1 MTDEPNTCALPG
13 CSETIEQ
20 PDGGGPPRRYCT
32 PAHRAA
38 ARKQRHLAA
47 HNNAEP
53 EVPTVAAP
61 AALTVP
67 VTADATPEAV
77 PPPPRSVSPWSAAA
91 SWVITP
97 TPPPPPKPEH
107 PRPENR
113 FAARSAGERKA
124 AASLL
129 RKRAVASVAVASLIA
144 GGGGYLLTSTPVP
157 VTPQAQPP
165 SVPPPTANAD
175 QWVAHAEIVLA
186 SINKQLDIV
195 ALTEASWTRLP
206 EHQRSG
212 QPGAL
217 RALQERKALLE
228 QQRVTL
234 QSQIGAFRN
243 LSDVTTDL
251 AAAQGQLDAV
261 ERALRTAPEQTSSLD
276 QAEAVRNLAAQRDL
290 HLQQRDYNMQ
300 ELATLRSGVQEALA
314 APLPDETDQTTP
326 IVERVLAL
334 MDHRPDPRP
343 QAEAR
348 EQAPAIAPRRESTR
362 EERQTISSTAPPD
375 PSRPAGGLVVAQRV
389 DRGQDGNATESRG
402 RTSGAVTNGAVTN
415 EAVTNGAVT
424 NGAVTN
430 AVRTSGAVIRTA
442 GHVVDTAEKAATNG
456 QSNDDDR
463 SERSEERV
471 RPVSKVVNTVS
482 DLVLGRS
489 DDQRSSSSSNADSS
503 RRSGSVGKSERGGS
517 ADPGSQADR
526 RQETQQSAGGDR
538 KVSSTSKPRGKA
550 ERAKA
555 AAKAAADRAVAGVLA
570 PAKERGSKA
579 GTTAPGVKSRSG
591 TSTASRNDRGTAA
604 GSTGEGRTSTRAT
617 NPGSASHQNTSSKA
631 KDRTSDG
638 SKAGATTPTGSDSGS
653 RPTGKKTRINSSD
666 SGGDT
671 ATGKKTT
678 RTNSSDAGSS
688 KGGSSKASGSKGD
701 SSKGDSSKPGSSK
714 SDSSKPSSSS
724 RG

>member
-13 CSETIEQ
+13 CGETIEQ

-47 HNNAEP
+47 HNDAAP
-53 EVPTVAAP
+53 EAPTVAAP

-67 VTADATPEAV
+67 VTSDPTPEPAPS
-77 PPPPRSVSPWSAAA
+77 PPPSVSPWSAAA
-91 SWVITP
+91 SWLITP
-97 TPPPPPKPEH
+97 TPPPPPKPER

-113 FAARSAGERKA
+113 RAARSAGERKA
-124 AASLL
+124 VASLL
-129 RKRAVASVAVASLIA
+129 RTRAVASVAVASLIA
-144 GGGGYLLTSTPVP
+144 GGGGYLLTNTPVP

-175 QWVAHAEIVLA
+175 QWVARAEVVLA
-186 SINKQLDIV
+186 SINKQLDTV

-212 QPGAL
+212 QPAAL
-217 RALQERKALLE
+217 RALEERKALLE

-261 ERALRTAPEQTSSLD
+261 ERALRTAPEQTSSPD
-276 QAEAVRNLAAQRDL
+276 QVEALRNLAAQRDL
-290 HLQQRDYNMQ
+290 HLQQRDYNMR
-300 ELATLRSGVQEALA
+300 ELATLRSGVQESVA

-334 MDHRPDPRP
+334 IDHRPDPRP
-343 QAEAR
+343 RAEAR
-348 EQAPAIAPRRESTR
+348 QQAPAIPPRRESTR

-389 DRGQDGNATESRG
+389 DRGQDGNTAENTG
-402 RTSGAVTNGAVTN
+402 RTSGAVTNVAM
-415 EAVTNGAVT
+415 
-424 NGAVTN
+424 TN
-430 AVRTSGAVIRTA
+430 AVRTSGAVMRTG

-456 QSNDDDR
+456 QSNDADR
-463 SERSEERV
+463 SERSEEPV
-471 RPVSKVVNTVS
+471 RPVSKVVNTVTDS
-482 DLVLGRS
+482 VLGSHGR
-489 DDQRSSSSSNADSS
+489 RSSSSSNADSS
-503 RRSGSVGKSERGGS
+503 RRSGDS
-517 ADPGSQADR
+517 GSQAHR
-526 RQETQQSAGGDR
+526 HQETQQSAGGHR
-538 KVSSTSKPRGKA
+538 KAGSTSKPRGKA
-550 ERAKA
+550 ERATA
-555 AAKAAADRAVAGVLA
+555 AAKAVADRAVAGVLA

-579 GTTAPGVKSRSG
+579 GTTAPGAKRRSG
-591 TSTASRNDRGTAA
+591 TSTASRNDRGRAA
-604 GSTGEGRTSTRAT
+604 GSTGDGRKITRT
-617 NPGSASHQNTSSKA
+617 TEPGSASHKSTSGKA
-631 KDRTSDG
+631 KDRTADG
-638 SKAGATTPTGSDSGS
+638 SKAGATKPTSSEIGS

-666 SGGDT
+666 SGGSG
-671 ATGKKTT
+671 TGKKTT
-678 RTNSSDAGSS
+678 RTNSSDTGSTKS
-688 KGGSSKASGSKGD
+688 TSGKGD
-701 SSKGDSSKPGSSK
+701 SSKGDSSKAGGSKGDSSKPSSSK
-714 SDSSKPSSSS
+714 SDSSKAGSSS